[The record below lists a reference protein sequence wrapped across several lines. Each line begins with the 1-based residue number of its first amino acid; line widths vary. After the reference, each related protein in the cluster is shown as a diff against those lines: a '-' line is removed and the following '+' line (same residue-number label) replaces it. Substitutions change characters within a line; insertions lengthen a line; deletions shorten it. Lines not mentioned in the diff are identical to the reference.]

1 MRIEDLKVGDV
12 ITLPGKEDRTVTEI
26 TSFAYRYTE
35 GSKQFD
41 YYDMLQYLSGWR
53 KKVEDKGAFEKQVDG
68 NHYSKLKIQPM
79 QYALENGLNYGQ
91 SNAIKYITRYKD
103 KNGKQDLEKAIHC
116 LQLLMEYE
124 YGN

>member
-12 ITLPGKEDRTVTEI
+12 ITLPGKDERKVTSI
-26 TSFAYRYTE
+26 GYDQYTYIE
-35 GSKQFD
+35 GSEQFD
-41 YYDMLQYLSGWR
+41 YYDKLQYLAGWR
-53 KKVEDKGAFEKQVDG
+53 KKVEDKGAFGKQVDG
-68 NHYSKLKIQPM
+68 DHYSKLKIQPM